1 MALAKKIHN
10 QFYRNQILMQPIK
23 MTTQH
28 APRRAYL
35 FSSFRGQ
42 KLVAQGNFFIFFGFC
57 VPIMFHMCSHK
68 VPSDIPDICS
78 TSSQCVNPNMFP
90 IAPHIKRYVLPK
102 IELS

>member
-1 MALAKKIHN
+1 MALAKNCHN
-10 QFYRNQILMQPIK
+10 KQFYRNQILMQPIK

-35 FSSFRGQ
+35 FSFGGTKARCPREI
-42 KLVAQGNFFIFFGFC
+42 LIFWDFVF
-57 VPIMFHMCSHK
+57 PMFHVCLHK
-68 VPSDIPDICS
+68 VLSDIPHMCS